1 LGCTVVSTTIVDRLV
16 ALMVPLRA
24 KVPAVRILDPA
35 LDDFF
40 IAQRKDVLQVSQ
52 PRHEPHRK
60 RRTARRRHE
69 LRTELPIVG
78 PDKSFQPAASAY
90 EGCPLR

>member
-35 LDDFF
+35 LD
-40 IAQRKDVLQVSQ
+40 
-52 PRHEPHRK
+52 
-60 RRTARRRHE
+60 
-69 LRTELPIVG
+69 
-78 PDKSFQPAASAY
+78 
-90 EGCPLR
+90 